1 MYSRLIITQPLLI
14 QLISFIP
21 YHCCPVCRS
30 SAAQTPQAQSTPQSS
45 TMQSPGST
53 PDSTPSTRDGGDSP
67 SSVTLQ
73 MKQHY
78 ALANQRTPP
87 TPDVRLYHR
96 AVVVAQDTPG
106 EFLVQACA
114 PLLLMLLL
122 LMIVRNAPGEQPVVG
137 CQF

>member
-1 MYSRLIITQPLLI
+1 MTSVNLKTH
-14 QLISFIP
+14 
-21 YHCCPVCRS
+21 HCCSVYCS

-67 SSVTLQ
+67 GSVTLQ

-106 EFLVQACA
+106 EVLLQDRA
-114 PLLLMLLL
+114 PLLSMVLLL
-122 LMIVRNAPGEQPVVG
+122 
-137 CQF
+137 

>member
-1 MYSRLIITQPLLI
+1 MTSVNLKTH
-14 QLISFIP
+14 
-21 YHCCPVCRS
+21 HCCSVYCS

-67 SSVTLQ
+67 GSVTLQ

-106 EFLVQACA
+106 EVFCRTCTVIVACS
-114 PLLLMLLL
+114 
-122 LMIVRNAPGEQPVVG
+122 VVND
-137 CQF
+137 CA

>member
-1 MYSRLIITQPLLI
+1 
-14 QLISFIP
+14 
-21 YHCCPVCRS
+21 
-30 SAAQTPQAQSTPQSS
+30 
-45 TMQSPGST
+45 MQSPGST